1 MTLRERGAGCA
12 NRLFGALAAAF
23 RACLRRITIR
33 VLQLGVVD
41 AEVVADLVGDG
52 PAHLLDNFLV
62 GAADGA
68 TVDVIRSGR
77 APA

>member
-1 MTLRERGAGCA
+1 VHVFAGS
-12 NRLFGALAAAF
+12 RSEL
-23 RACLRRITIR
+23 
-33 VLQLGVVD
+33 VQSGVVD
-41 AEVVADLVGDG
+41 AEVVADLLGDG

-68 TVDVIRSGR
+68 DGSAVDVIRSGR